1 MATPLLP
8 HSACARYGLLGLPL
22 AFVAMPLYVMLPAHY
37 GQTLGVPLGLLGA
50 VLLGTRLADAFI
62 DPALGRWADRL
73 LAKPARAGQ
82 FMTGAALLLA
92 LGFAALFQPPALSTQ
107 ALLAWCALTMALTFG
122 AYSLASVLHL
132 AWGTRLGGSVAQR
145 ARLVGWR
152 EGFGLLGV
160 LLANVVAT
168 QAGLGWTT
176 ILLCG
181 ALALGVAALLSGPA
195 VARPSTPEAIEPSS
209 VGEALR
215 APKGAAVEP
224 ALHASQ
230 AELTAAA
237 ASTVFTA
244 ALPWRSAGFR
254 RLISLFL
261 VNGVASA
268 VPATLV
274 IFFIQ
279 DRLQAPTWTA
289 LYLGAYFAMAALS
302 VPWWVRHVARI
313 GLMPSWALGM
323 ALSLAAFVGVLQLQ
337 AGDTWAYLAVCLAS
351 GWALGADLTVPG
363 TLLTGVVQRAG
374 HAGQAEGAYAGWWQ
388 WATKLNLALAAGL
401 ALPALQWLDYT
412 PGTQSPQGLLALT
425 LVYGALPCAFK
436 LIALCCCWRWRHHEA
451 LC

>member
-37 GQTLGVPLGLLGA
+37 GQTLGVPLGLLGV

-62 DPALGRWADRL
+62 DPMLGRWADRL
-73 LAKPARAGQ
+73 LAGPVLAGR
-82 FMTGAALLLA
+82 FMAGAALLLA
-92 LGFAALFQPPALSTQ
+92 LGFAALFQPPALGTQ
-107 ALLAWCALTMALTFG
+107 ALLAWCALTMTLTFG

-176 ILLCG
+176 TLLCG

-195 VARPSTPEAIEPSS
+195 V
-209 VGEALR
+209 
-215 APKGAAVEP
+215 EP
-224 ALHASQ
+224 ALHTSQ
-230 AELTAAA
+230 AERTAAA

-279 DRLQAPTWTA
+279 DRLQAPAWTA

-323 ALSLAAFVGVLQLQ
+323 VLSLLAFVGVLQLQ